1 MKRANIRKNR
11 VANGNTKERSKW
23 LAKSEEPIVG
33 DKSEDPMAGA
43 KSEEPIVGNK
53 RRADGREYKRG
64 ANTKKQERSL
74 LWDATK
80 KPFVGNMRGD
90 NGMIQ

>member
-1 MKRANIRKNR
+1 M
-11 VANGNTKERSKW
+11 
-23 LAKSEEPIVG
+23 
-33 DKSEDPMAGA
+33 A

-64 ANTKKQERSL
+64 ANTKKQERGQ
-74 LWDATK
+74 LWDTTK
-80 KPFVGNMRGD
+80 KSFVGNMRED